1 MSEMTAYR
9 LDQADRRAEM
19 IETRMANFESKL
31 EGIDVRLRAVETKLA
46 EISGQLTLLVGKIPS
61 WWQPPVS
68 AAGLLAL
75 LIAALGILKYFK
87 ILVQ

>member
-1 MSEMTAYR
+1 MSEMTTFR
-9 LDQADRRAEM
+9 LDQVDRQAEAL
-19 IETRMANFESKL
+19 EAHLGRLEGKL
-31 EGIDVRLRAVETKLA
+31 EGIDVRLRTVETKLA

-75 LIAALGILKYFK
+75 IIAALGLLKYLKF
-87 ILVQ
+87 LS

>member
-1 MSEMTAYR
+1 MSEVTAYR
-9 LDQADRRAEM
+9 FDQVDKQAEALEAHLGRLEGRLD
-19 IETRMANFESKL
+19 
-31 EGIDVRLRAVETKLA
+31 GIDVRLRTVETKLG

-75 LIAALGILKYFK
+75 IIAALGLLKYLKF
-87 ILVQ
+87 LS

>member
-1 MSEMTAYR
+1 MTTFR
-9 LDQADRRAEM
+9 LDQVDRQAEAL
-19 IETRMANFESKL
+19 EAHLGRLEGKL
-31 EGIDVRLRAVETKLA
+31 EGIDVRLRTVETKLA

-75 LIAALGILKYFK
+75 IIAALGLLKYLKF
-87 ILVQ
+87 LS

>member
-1 MSEMTAYR
+1 MSEMTTYR

-19 IETRMANFESKL
+19 IEVRMSSFESKL
-31 EGIDVRLRAVETKLA
+31 DGIDTRMGAVETRLA
-46 EISGQLTLLVGKIPS
+46 EMSGQLTLLVGKIPS
-61 WWQPPVS
+61 WWQPPAS

-75 LIAALGILKYFK
+75 LIAALGILQYFK